1 MRLVHAPTPRP
12 GRPTSK
18 SAIPWLIPPAESRD
32 MAQQSHLFVS
42 QRPPSHSSGPC
53 AVHEPHVTPHHTHR
67 CACSALPRAH
77 RSILLLRRIPA
88 PRSSLWHSPAPAHAR
103 DKPSGVPAPRCSA
116 GFTGSGVAQWAR
128 VPASKSAHGGERQST
143 PLAHVTEQDT
153 PRRGPVKRC
162 TMTPMWLCVDVH
174 LIGSQVVLTADV
186 ITSILT
192 RPRAHSRTPHT
203 PGVTLSPACAR
214 SAALRATAHGPGCK
228 RETLLPGQ
236 RR

>member
-1 MRLVHAPTPRP
+1 
-12 GRPTSK
+12 
-18 SAIPWLIPPAESRD
+18 

-77 RSILLLRRIPA
+77 RSILLLLRIPA
-88 PRSSLWHSPAPAHAR
+88 PPLSLWHSPAPAHAR
-103 DKPSGVPAPRCSA
+103 DKPIGAPAPRCSA

-128 VPASKSAHGGERQST
+128 VPASKSAHGGERQTT
-143 PLAHVTEQDT
+143 PVAHVTEQDT
-153 PRRGPVKRC
+153 PRRGHVKRC

-174 LIGSQVVLTADV
+174 LIGSQVVLTTDV

-192 RPRAHSRTPHT
+192 RPRAHSRTPPST
-203 PGVTLSPACAR
+203 WGDAVLGMCRER
-214 SAALRATAHGPGCK
+214 SAAGHCPRAWLQAGSSAAGPEEVIN
-228 RETLLPGQ
+228 RS
-236 RR
+236 RRA